1 MNEGIQ
7 KRDFLRFYEIF
18 YELRAQNILLF
29 IRYLVESTL
38 RSTHY
43 ASTEGLMNCN
53 VLSME
58 SFVYSLDIVPL
69 CTYHIH
75 IVSVG
80 NKAEE
85 GNKLENLKHFSLDF
99 NNRLIDIREIYIFCS
114 CLSEMAEDFL
124 QADAFGTNKRKE
136 RHSTDYYYLHVLFET
151 SIP

>member
-1 MNEGIQ
+1 
-7 KRDFLRFYEIF
+7 
-18 YELRAQNILLF
+18 
-29 IRYLVESTL
+29 
-38 RSTHY
+38 
-43 ASTEGLMNCN
+43 MNCN